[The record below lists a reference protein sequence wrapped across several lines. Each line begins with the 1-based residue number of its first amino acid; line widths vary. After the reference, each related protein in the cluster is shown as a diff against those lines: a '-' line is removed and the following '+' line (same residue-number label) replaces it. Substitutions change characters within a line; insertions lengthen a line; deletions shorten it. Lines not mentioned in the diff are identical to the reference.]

1 MASCHWH
8 PSTRWKGM
16 PIAPRACSALR
27 KRCASRRRSRGSG
40 RSRSPGGLSSSK
52 GARRSPTRPSRR
64 SARRAPSCPSRK
76 PWPWPAFGSE
86 PEAGAAR
93 LTRMLS
99 RLVLVGLA
107 AFVSM
112 ASAAAQEPGSG
123 SAADPSARR
132 QVRAVRINGP
142 PPVVDGR
149 LDEGVWGTALA
160 AAGFV
165 QKQPEEGA
173 PALDDSEVRFLYDDR
188 ALYVGARMHKRDAT

>member
-8 PSTRWKGM
+8 PSTRLKGT
-16 PIAPRACSALR
+16 PIAPRACWALR

-40 RSRSPGGLSSSK
+40 RSWWPGGSSSSK
-52 GARRSPTRPSRR
+52 GARRSPTRRSRR
-64 SARRAPSCPSRK
+64 SVRRAPSCPSRK

-86 PEAGAAR
+86 PEAGSAR
-93 LTRMLS
+93 LTRMLP

-107 AFVSM
+107 AFAPI

-123 SAADPSARR
+123 SAGEPSARR
-132 QVRAVRINGP
+132 QVRAVRIDGP

-149 LDEGVWGTALA
+149 LDEGVWATASA
-160 AAGFV
+160 AEGFV
-165 QKQPEEGA
+165 QKQPDEGA

-188 ALYVGARMHKRDAT
+188 ALYVGAR